1 MQIIQTRR
9 ASGDRGAAAVEFAL
23 VVPILLLLVFGI
35 IDYGAVYADSISARN
50 GVREA
55 ARQGVVSNFNNGGT
69 TLADVA
75 TAARSNIGAISG
87 TASTKAFAPNGW
99 VKGKPLVV
107 CAEIPNPGIIRFVP
121 LPNQLRAR
129 VELSIETDTL
139 PPASPIPT
147 NAGSWSSWCF

>member
-1 MQIIQTRR
+1 
-9 ASGDRGAAAVEFAL
+9 FAL

-55 ARQGVVSNFNNGGT
+55 ARQGVVSNFNGGT
-69 TLADVA
+69 SLAGVA
-75 TAARSNIGAISG
+75 TAAQSNIGAISG
-87 TASTKAFAPNGW
+87 TASAKAYAPNGW

-121 LPNQLRAR
+121 LPSQLRAR
-129 VELSIETDTL
+129 VELSIENATS
-139 PPASPIPT
+139 PPTGAIPANSGT
-147 NAGSWSSWCF
+147 WASWC

>member
-1 MQIIQTRR
+1 MLRTRR
-9 ASGDRGAAAVEFAL
+9 DSSDRGAAAVEFAL

-35 IDYGAVYADSISARN
+35 VDYGAVYADSISARN

-55 ARQGVVSNFNNGGT
+55 ARQGVVSNFNGVPGGT
-69 TLADVA
+69 LAGVA
-75 TAARSNIGAISG
+75 TAAESNIGAISG
-87 TASTKAFAPNGW
+87 TATAKAFAPNGW

-121 LPNQLRAR
+121 LPAQVRAR
-129 VELSIETDTL
+129 VELSIETDTV
-139 PPASPIPT
+139 PPTGTIPT